1 MCVITHKEN
10 DDHLFKCRDN
20 QWCCVSGK
28 VQLLTETGAQ
38 PPATVLLTPHH
49 RQGTEHLQGTATAI
63 TLDCEVYYEWGKSS
77 AQLTV
82 TCRRRRFVLCINC
95 SALGRNTTC
104 FDPRGPA
111 EAAIFSF

>member
-1 MCVITHKEN
+1 MCVITHKED

-20 QWCCVSGK
+20 QRCCVSGK
-28 VQLLTETGAQ
+28 VQLLTETGPQ

-49 RQGTEHLQGTATAI
+49 RQGTEYPQGTATAI

-82 TCRRRRFVLCINC
+82 TCHRRRFVLCINR
-95 SALGRNTTC
+95 SALERNTTY
-104 FDPRGPA
+104 FGPEGPA
-111 EAAIFSF
+111 VAAIFSF